1 MSPAAS
7 SRPFVKICGLMRP
20 VDAVLAVEL
29 GATHVGCVGATA
41 SPRAIDAAQA
51 RAVFDAVGSRAET
64 VFVFKGV
71 GVEQVLSQARDAGAR
86 AVQLY
91 DLDESERASIEEEG
105 FRVYRVHNLSPD
117 VAELPE
123 LVPEPS
129 ETQPAILDVGGGGSG
144 KQFDWNL
151 LGERAPFATF
161 IAGGVRPDNVRRL
174 MRHAPYGI
182 DLASGVESAPGV
194 KDQKRLRAL
203 FDILATS
210 WTSRKR

>member
-1 MSPAAS
+1 MSS
-7 SRPFVKICGLMRP
+7 SPSSKPLVKICGLMRP
-20 VDAVLAVEL
+20 EDAVLAVEL
-29 GATHVGCVGATA
+29 GATHVGCVGAPS
-41 SPRAIDAAQA
+41 SPRCVDTAQA

-71 GVEQVLSQARDAGAR
+71 GFEQVLSQSRDARAR
-86 AVQLY
+86 SVQLY

-105 FRVYRVHNLSPD
+105 FRVYRVHDLSPD
-117 VAELPE
+117 VAQLPD

-151 LGERAPFATF
+151 LGKRAPFATF

-174 MRHAPYGI
+174 MRYAPYGI
-182 DLASGVESAPGV
+182 DLASGVESAPGI
-194 KDQKRLRAL
+194 KDEAL
-203 FDILATS
+203 LSTLFTEM
-210 WTSRKR
+210 RGVV